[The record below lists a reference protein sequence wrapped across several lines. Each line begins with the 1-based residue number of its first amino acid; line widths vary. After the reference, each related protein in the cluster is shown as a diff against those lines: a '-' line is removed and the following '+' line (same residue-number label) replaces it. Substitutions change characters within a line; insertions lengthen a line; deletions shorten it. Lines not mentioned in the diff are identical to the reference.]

1 MKKELK
7 GQIIESI
14 SAQLGQYPNFYIT
27 DIAGLNAGQTSKL
40 RRECFN
46 EGVVL
51 TVVKNTLFAHV
62 LNGLENE
69 DVKTLSETLVGN
81 TAIMYTTVPAAPAK
95 IIKKLQRDGFTKPV
109 IKGAYVQDC
118 VFIGEDK
125 LDQLRITSFIPMR
138 YRKVEKDGRH
148 RTVLVP
154 AVSNLLFAFSTRE
167 TIDGLRM
174 QLSETIP
181 FHYIWDKAT
190 SLPIVVPDK
199 AMEDFIR
206 VSSAVDDDIVYMSD
220 VSPLLRSGQKVRVKA
235 GPFAGV
241 EGRVVRIRKAKR
253 VMVELPGMLAVATA
267 YIKGEWLEGIEIE

>member
-125 LDQLRITSFIPMR
+125 LDQLASIKTKEELIGDIIGLLQSP
-138 YRKVEKDGRH
+138 
-148 RTVLVP
+148 
-154 AVSNLLFAFSTRE
+154 VSNIVSALENAAE
-167 TIDGLRM
+167 G
-174 QLSETIP
+174 
-181 FHYIWDKAT
+181 KA
-190 SLPIVVPDK
+190 
-199 AMEDFIR
+199 EDEKIYT
-206 VSSAVDDDIVYMSD
+206 ATAAAAAAEAA
-220 VSPLLRSGQKVRVKA
+220 PAAEPAAEAVKA
-235 GPFAGV
+235 EPAPAAA
-241 EGRVVRIRKAKR
+241 EEAAAPAEETK
-253 VMVELPGMLAVATA
+253 E
-267 YIKGEWLEGIEIE
+267 